1 MANSVVKVTDV
12 TDDPV
17 NDSLLL
23 LVGEDGNVTPDRQT
37 VDNYLSKFLFSHIFY
52 HFDCGPF

>member
-12 TDDPV
+12 TDDMI

-23 LVGEDGNVTPDRQT
+23 LVGEDGIVTPDRRT
-37 VDNYLSKFLFSHIFY
+37 VDNYLSK
-52 HFDCGPF
+52 